1 MQAATFYLFHCFFL
15 VVISR
20 DVTKLPIFWVVATA
34 SGFLGLA
41 ISFTKLPMFW
51 VFTVFQYYMLLLDYS
66 DSICNDLVK
75 TLDTSTLTLLF
86 CSIFCLNTCYQN

>member
-1 MQAATFYLFHCFFL
+1 MQAAIFYLFHCFFL

-20 DVTKLPIFWVVATA
+20 DVTKLPI
-34 SGFLGLA
+34 
-41 ISFTKLPMFW
+41 FW